1 MNPVISI
8 KENFDFK
15 ESQLDRGKRILNE
28 QPVQPKLWTTVRD
41 LLPIFDPS
49 QESLDPTATPNPRN
63 PRHDRWMG
71 LARYLDENDEEEKS
85 QFEPAEYAVVT
96 TILDSPEVGMTMY
109 WDSPGNVPP
118 NGPRAPSQG
127 AYANDINGDAPPEW
141 GIDLIIKGGTVNY
154 GPWADR
160 QRVEL
165 QNLFFPRLYK
175 DATAAKKLKPGD
187 KREATTFR
195 LFVEL
200 KDSVMLRIPIREES
214 KDWKY
219 KRRLN
224 EGELRAFG
232 WLDLKIR
239 EGTISNDMA
248 MVASKTGY
256 GNKLQ
261 LDFRDCEVRTSV
273 NNGIL
278 LRTDQLTMV
287 GDLSN
292 PLKWNGHRHWIFD
305 LNAQHLKLFLLREHV
320 TLLTDLVADWA
331 SGPPQDYFVFSPFKY
346 DMNIKFTNFEIYL
359 NVNDGNIIN
368 NPSDL
373 DDNTFLILK
382 GDELK
387 SFVQIP
393 MHRLRP
399 PSNEIPFTVDV
410 NTLKMFLHTPPW
422 STQASFLEVTNI
434 AAVNDFILKGRYKF
448 HAATSSELI
457 DTLMLDILGNNLAFT
472 FYGVLI
478 RYFLII
484 RENYFGENLHF
495 KTLEEYKRKDHESTT
510 TVEKPTTTSNGLDV
524 ILAVEV
530 KDSFVLLPAHIY
542 SVSRCVRLDLAN
554 LGLDMRF
561 TNLYMGMRATPI
573 G

>member
-1 MNPVISI
+1 M
-8 KENFDFK
+8 
-15 ESQLDRGKRILNE
+15 DRGKRILNE

>member
-530 KDSFVLLPAHIY
+530 KNSFVLLPAHIY